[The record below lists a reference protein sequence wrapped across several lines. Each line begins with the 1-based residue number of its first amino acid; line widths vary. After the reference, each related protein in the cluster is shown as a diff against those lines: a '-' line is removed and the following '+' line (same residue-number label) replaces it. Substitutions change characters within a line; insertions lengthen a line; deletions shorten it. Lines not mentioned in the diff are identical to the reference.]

1 MKRFPQMSKFGVY
14 MASFDKNDFRSAL
27 SEFATGVTV
36 ITTLDDEGNPHTMTA
51 NSFTSVCLE
60 PPIVLVCV
68 AHGTH
73 TYGYLEE
80 RQRFGVNFLCED
92 QEAVGAYFAKKPQD
106 RTGGVDYSFSESEN
120 GVPVLDGSAIFFDCD
135 VVGVHV
141 YGDHTVYMGEV
152 KEIRRNDYENPL
164 MFYRSRWYHPHRT

>member
-1 MKRFPQMSKFGVY
+1 MT
-14 MASFDKNDFRSAL
+14 SFDKIEFRSAL

-80 RQRFGVNFLCED
+80 WKKFGVNFLKEE
-92 QEAVGAYFAKKPQD
+92 QEEVGAYFAKKPQD
-106 RTGGVDYSFSESEN
+106 RTGGVNYSFSQSEN

-135 VVGVHV
+135 VVGSHV
-141 YGDHTVYMGEV
+141 YGDHTVYVGEV
-152 KEIRRNDYENPL
+152 KEIRREDYDNPL
-164 MFYRSRWYHPHRT
+164 MFYRSRWYHPQRV